1 MKIVFASIN
10 FASGVAMMILFGH
23 TASGGEL
30 RLQSREGQRASL
42 IELYT
47 SEGCSSCP
55 PAEAWLS
62 QLTNN
67 PKLWTEI
74 VPVAFH
80 VDYWDNLGWR
90 DRFAS
95 QAWTARQRAYAA
107 AWGSSTV
114 YTPGFV
120 LDGREWQD
128 SSSFGGRSLPAPAKA
143 DGAGQISAVVKD
155 GKTVTVTYRPADRIN
170 AAREVSVALLGCDLN
185 SNVRSGENSGR
196 SLRHDFVALAVEKK
210 KLSNDKPEGS
220 ATFEL
225 SAAPADAKH
234 LALAVWVEEPGRAGI
249 QQATGGW
256 LTNASETRN

>member
-1 MKIVFASIN
+1 MKIVSALIGVV
-10 FASGVAMMILFGH
+10 SGIATLTFTGQ
-23 TASGGEL
+23 TAAGGEL
-30 RLQSREGQRASL
+30 RFQSRDGQRANL

-62 QLTNN
+62 QLTTH
-67 PKLWTEI
+67 PKLWTEF

-107 AWGSSTV
+107 AWGNSTV

-128 SSSFGGRSLPAPAKA
+128 ASIFGGRSLPAPAKA
-143 DGAGQISAVVKD
+143 DGAGQITAVVKD
-155 GKTVTVTYRPADRIN
+155 GKTVTVVYRPVNQTGAM
-170 AAREVSVALLGCDLN
+170 REASIALLGCGLN
-185 SNVRSGENSGR
+185 SNVKAGENSGR

-210 KLSNDKPEGS
+210 KLSNDKSESG

-225 SAAPADAKH
+225 PAALADAKR
-234 LALAVWVEEPGRAGI
+234 LALAIWVEEPGHAGI

-256 LTNASETRN
+256 LTNTSETRN